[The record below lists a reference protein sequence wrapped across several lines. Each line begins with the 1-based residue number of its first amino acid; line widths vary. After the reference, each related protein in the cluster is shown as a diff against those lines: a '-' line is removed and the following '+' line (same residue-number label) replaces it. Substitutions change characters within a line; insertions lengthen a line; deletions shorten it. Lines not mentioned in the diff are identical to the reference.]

1 MISVCMATY
10 NGAKYIREQVDSIL
24 PQLGDDD
31 ELIISDDGSTD
42 DTLSVLKGIND
53 CRIKIVPNNAGI
65 HGVVPN
71 FENALRHATG
81 DIVFFSDQD
90 DIWAENKVK
99 VVAKALQ
106 NADLV
111 VHDALIMDK
120 DDNVSDVNYY
130 SLRMPHLGFWNNL
143 YKNSFMG
150 SCMAFRASLLPK
162 VLPFP
167 KHILWHDMWIGLM
180 TSRIGRV
187 KFIDDKLLYYRRHG
201 GNVSAT
207 GERSTFSKRK
217 QLEYRLQML
226 YYVLTRSRGMGCN

>member
-10 NGAKYIREQVDSIL
+10 KGAIYIEKQLDSIL
-24 PQLGDDD
+24 SQLSSDD
-31 ELIISDDGSTD
+31 EIVVSDDGSKDETIRIIENLGD
-42 DTLSVLKGIND
+42 GRLKVYKNTGN
-53 CRIKIVPNNAGI
+53 

-71 FENALRHATG
+71 FENALRHAKG
-81 DIVFFSDQD
+81 DIIFFSDQD
-90 DIWAENKVK
+90 DIWAENKVE
-99 VVAKALQ
+99 VMVKALED
-106 NADLV
+106 ADLV

-130 SLRMPHLGFWNNL
+130 SLRPPHVGFWKNL
-143 YKNSFMG
+143 YKNCFVG

-180 TSRIGRV
+180 ASKIGCV

-201 GNVSAT
+201 DNASPT
-207 GERSTFSKRK
+207 GEKSTFSVGK

-226 YYVLTRSRGMGCN
+226 YYTAVR

>member
-10 NGAKYIREQVDSIL
+10 KGAIYIEKQLDSIL
-24 PQLGDDD
+24 SQLSSDD
-31 ELIISDDGSTD
+31 EIVVSDDGSKDETIRIIENLGD
-42 DTLSVLKGIND
+42 GRLKVYKNTGN
-53 CRIKIVPNNAGI
+53 

-71 FENALRHATG
+71 FENALRHAKG
-81 DIVFFSDQD
+81 DIIFFSDQD
-90 DIWAENKVK
+90 DIWAENKVE
-99 VVAKALQ
+99 VMVKALED
-106 NADLV
+106 ADLV

-130 SLRMPHLGFWNNL
+130 SLRPPHVGFWKNL
-143 YKNSFMG
+143 YKNCFVG

-180 TSRIGRV
+180 ASKIGRV

-201 GNVSAT
+201 DNASPT
-207 GERSTFSKRK
+207 GEKSTFSIGK

-226 YYVLTRSRGMGCN
+226 YYTAVR